1 MDGFIDLS
9 KEVSRSSGSIDAII
23 EKKAWLASNLDEADW
38 VVTLSEAAIEEV
50 GQMIATFS
58 KQPLPTL
65 LRRPDQ
71 FHIPNLRDV
80 YTKVKKIC
88 DEGIGFAVIDRLPI
102 DDFKIDPIVEVYWTL
117 GYLMG
122 PNVAQKWDGTM
133 IYDVTDT
140 GKQYA
145 YGVRGSATDV
155 ELFFHTDNAFGIKVP
170 DHVGLLCECP
180 AKYGGVS
187 RFCSLYSVHRI
198 MEKKFPKQLERL
210 YEPMHFDRQAEHA
223 SGAPKTSFAPF
234 FSWHDN
240 KLRCRA
246 NSSLVR
252 KGYEVSKK
260 KMDAELIEAIE
271 AVDEVTATEDLWVEA
286 PLAQGQVQYLNN
298 HELGHY
304 RSSFID
310 HDDPDKKRRLYRLW
324 HRTDGSITYDGS

>member
-1 MDGFIDLS
+1 MGAFIDLS
-9 KEVSRSSGSIDAII
+9 KEVSRPSESVHAII
-23 EKKAWLASNLDEADW
+23 EKKAWLASDLDETDW
-38 VVTLSEAAIEEV
+38 VVSLSEAAIEEV
-50 GQMIATFS
+50 GQMIATIS
-58 KQPLPTL
+58 EQPLPTL

-71 FHIPNLRDV
+71 FHIPNLREI
-80 YTKVKKIC
+80 YTQVKKIC

-117 GYLMG
+117 GHLMG

-133 IYDVTDT
+133 IYDVTNT
-140 GKQYA
+140 GKQYG
-145 YGVRGSATDV
+145 YGVRGSATNV
-155 ELFFHTDNAFGIKVP
+155 ELLFHNDNAFGIKVP
-170 DHVGLLCECP
+170 DHVGLLCKYP
-180 AKYGGVS
+180 AKNGGVS
-187 RFCSLYSVHRI
+187 RFCSLYSVHQI
-198 MEKKFPKQLERL
+198 MENKFPKQLERL

-260 KMDAELIEAIE
+260 KMDAQLIEAIE
-271 AVDEVTATEDLWVEA
+271 AVDEVTATEDLWIEA
-286 PLAQGQVQYLNN
+286 PLVRGQVQYLNN
-298 HELGHY
+298 HELVHY

-310 HDDPDKKRRLYRLW
+310 HEDPDKKRYLYRLF
-324 HRTDGSITYDGS
+324 SCSNSFFSA

>member
-1 MDGFIDLS
+1 MDDFIDLS
-9 KEVSRSSGSIDAII
+9 KEVSRPSESVDAII
-23 EKKAWLASNLDEADW
+23 EKKAWLASDLDETDW
-38 VVTLSEAAIEEV
+38 VVSLSEAAIEEV
-50 GQMIATFS
+50 EQMIATIS

-71 FHIPNLRDV
+71 FHIPNLRDIF
-80 YTKVKKIC
+80 TRVKKIC

-102 DDFKIDPIVEVYWTL
+102 DDFKIDPMVEVYWTL
-117 GYLMG
+117 GHLMG

-133 IYDVTDT
+133 IYDVTNT
-140 GKQYA
+140 GKQYG
-145 YGVRGSATDV
+145 YGVRGSATNV
-155 ELFFHTDNAFGIKVP
+155 ELLFHTDNAFGIKVP
-170 DHVGLLCECP
+170 DHVGLLCRCP
-180 AKYGGVS
+180 AKYGGAS
-187 RFCSLYSVHRI
+187 RFCSLYSVHQI

-260 KMDAELIEAIE
+260 KMDAQLIEAIE
-271 AVDEVTATEDLWVEA
+271 AVDEVTATEDLWIEA
-286 PLAQGQVQYLNN
+286 PLVRGQVQYLNN

-310 HDDPDKKRRLYRLW
+310 HEDSDKKRCLYRLW
-324 HRTDGSITYDGS
+324 HRTDGNITYDGG